1 MNTQAGSVKLGNL
14 TFVLLA
20 TIAQP
25 LLASGS
31 AHGSDWPTATPA
43 EMSFAADLADQLDT
57 ALGGEFYEGVHSVVL
72 VRSGKLVYERYL
84 RGDDEIWGLTKEDVV
99 FSPERL
105 HDIRSITKS
114 VVGLLYGIALED
126 SLVPQLDTPLLRAF
140 PEYPDLPRHPRRREI
155 QVVHA
160 LSMTMGL
167 EWDEMSQPYGELTNS
182 ETAMYRVSDS
192 IRFALDRPISA
203 TPGTVWS
210 YSGGATALLAEVI
223 RRGTDG
229 DLIEFADEE
238 LFQPLGIERFEW
250 ITDYNGHAY
259 AASGLRLRPRD
270 TAKLGQLV
278 LQSGRWEGRQL
289 VSPEWIAISTLSH
302 AEAMDGCSYGYQW
315 WLCQTQGGLKV
326 IEGSGWGGQN
336 LLIVPDL
343 DLVLTVN
350 AGLYG
355 DNEAW
360 TRAYG
365 LLEDVIIPS
374 IRAD

>member
-1 MNTQAGSVKLGNL
+1 MNTHTVFVSLRSW

-31 AHGSDWPTATPA
+31 AQGSDWQTATPSD
-43 EMSFAADLADQLDT
+43 MNFAADLPDQLDT
-57 ALGGEFYEGVHSVVL
+57 ALGGDFYDGVHSVVL
-72 VRSGKLVYERYL
+72 ARGGKLVYERYL
-84 RGDDEIWGLTKEDVV
+84 SGDDEIFGLTKEGVV

-114 VVGLLYGIALED
+114 VVGLLYGIALKD
-126 SLVPQLDTPLLRAF
+126 GLVPQLDTPLFRAF

-155 QVVHA
+155 LVSHA

-167 EWDEMSQPYGELTNS
+167 EWDEMSQPYGEFSNS
-182 ETAMYRVSDS
+182 ENAMYRVSDS
-192 IRFALDRPISA
+192 IRFALDRPISVTA
-203 TPGTVWS
+203 GTVWT
-210 YSGGATALLAEVI
+210 YSGGATALLAEII
-223 RRGTDG
+223 RRGTAG
-229 DLIEFADEE
+229 DLIEFAEEE
-238 LFQPLGIERFEW
+238 LFRPLGIERFEW
-250 ITDYNGHAY
+250 ITDYNGLPY
-259 AASGLRLRPRD
+259 AAAGLRLRPRD

-278 LQSGRWEGRQL
+278 LQSGRWNGRQL
-289 VSPEWIAISTLSH
+289 VPAEWIAISTVSH
-302 AEAMDGCSYGYQW
+302 AEAVDGCSYGYQW

-343 DLVLTVN
+343 DLVLVVN
-350 AGLYG
+350 AGFYG
-355 DNEAW
+355 DSEAW
-360 TRAYG
+360 MRAYG